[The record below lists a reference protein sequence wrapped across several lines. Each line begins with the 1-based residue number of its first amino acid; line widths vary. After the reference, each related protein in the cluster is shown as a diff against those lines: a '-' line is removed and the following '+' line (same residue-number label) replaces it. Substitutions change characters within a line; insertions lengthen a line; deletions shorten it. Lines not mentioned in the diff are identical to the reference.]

1 MGSTTMK
8 SMKVAL
14 VGGAVAAAAL
24 LSACSGN
31 GAAGNNSAAP
41 VKNVADTAAFKGTT
55 QGNHAPAKGN
65 AANKAGGTT
74 NDDVNCSD
82 LGGKVGLPGGPQVD
96 LLAVASP
103 DGTTGCTEAFNVITE
118 YYEKVPTEGEGPGQK
133 VIDITGGWD
142 CAKAEEPAGSQ
153 GAVYCGKGA
162 TALRI
167 ETKPSQN
174 SSPASPPKLRFPNTT
189 QTVQFA
195 GFDNSTNMAQFKL
208 MKWKSGGPDGGHYVE
223 VPGDTKTY
231 RLPLHEHGEVYSAAT
246 ICSNDSVTVDDRGFG
261 TTPCTP
267 EQLTEALSGGNPVLA
282 QIHVDGDD
290 RIATVKE
297 IYHP

>member
-1 MGSTTMK
+1 MR
-8 SMKVAL
+8 VAL

-31 GAAGNNSAAP
+31 GAAGNGSAAP
-41 VKNVADTAAFKGTT
+41 APIKNIADTAAFHGT
-55 QGNHAPAKGN
+55 AKGN
-65 AANKAGGTT
+65 NSAAKGGSSGGVSGVPTG
-74 NDDVNCSD
+74 DVNCSE

-96 LLAVASP
+96 LVAIASP
-103 DGTTGCTEAFNVITE
+103 DGTTGCTEAFNVISE

-162 TALRI
+162 TGLRV
-167 ETKPSQN
+167 ETKPSEN
-174 SSPASPPKLRFPNTT
+174 STPASPPKLRFPNTT
-189 QTVQFA
+189 QTVQFT
-195 GFDNSTNMAQFKL
+195 GFDNATNMAQFKL
-208 MKWKSGGPDGGHYVE
+208 MKWKSGGPDDGQYVE

-231 RLPLHEHGEVYSAAT
+231 RLPLHEHGQVYSAAT
-246 ICSNDSVTVDDRGFG
+246 ICSGGDVTIDDKGFG
-261 TTPCTP
+261 SKPCTP
-267 EQLTEALSGGNPVLA
+267 LELLEALNGGTPPLA
-282 QIHVDGDD
+282 QIHVDNDD